1 MKLTK
6 QQKRFVRRLLSSIY
20 PAPYFCLVEVSN
32 FMYKNRNREL
42 NNYIQRA
49 ISYLEWWKEEMFAQY
64 LELEKQLVKSDDK
77 HALLRKMLIISS
89 KYNF

>member
-49 ISYLEWWKEEMFAQY
+49 ISYLEWWRRNKLVRYTELTNEPKPSIEEMREWLKIGF
-64 LELEKQLVKSDDK
+64 
-77 HALLRKMLIISS
+77 
-89 KYNF
+89 KYSF